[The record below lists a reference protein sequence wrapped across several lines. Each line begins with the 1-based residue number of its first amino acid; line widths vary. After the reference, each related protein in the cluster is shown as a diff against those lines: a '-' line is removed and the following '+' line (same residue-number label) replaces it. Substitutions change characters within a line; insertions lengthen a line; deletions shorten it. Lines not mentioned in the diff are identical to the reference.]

1 MTDAA
6 ALKRERETGLIE
18 SVLSGK
24 HEDFHELIAPYR
36 RGVYLTAYDVLQSE
50 ADAEEVAQ
58 EAFLKAFRALRSFRR
73 ESQFSTWLFRIA
85 VNEARMRLRK
95 RREVPLETIFPDE
108 SDDGDYTP
116 TMLADW
122 REIPSEAL
130 LKEETRR
137 LVRESIADLPE
148 KYREVLTLRDVNGKS
163 IAETSEIL
171 GISAGNT
178 KVRLLRAR
186 LMLRDIFVERTRRK
200 PKPQTAKG
208 VSP

>member
-1 MTDAA
+1 MSAHLDNEETLVLDAQAGSREAFATLLNQYARRLFRLALNITGNQDDAA
-6 ALKRERETGLIE
+6 DAL
-18 SVLSGK
+18 
-24 HEDFHELIAPYR
+24 
-36 RGVYLTAYDVLQSE
+36 
-50 ADAEEVAQ
+50 Q
-58 EAFLKAFRALRSFRR
+58 EAFLKAFRALRSFRG

-85 VNEARMRLRK
+85 VNEARMKVRK
-95 RREVPLETIFPDE
+95 RREVPLETIFPDD
-108 SDDGDYTP
+108 DDGDYTP

-148 KYREVLTLRDVNGKS
+148 KYREVLTLRDVNGKN

-171 GISAGNT
+171 GISIGNT

-200 PKPQTAKG
+200 PKQQPAKG